1 MSPPSWTSHDF
12 GDGLSKPSIYKGR
25 VDSEILLPTRTAR
38 PQSKTKIRGVTLHVR
53 KSILTEKYG
62 EESEIVKA
70 YTREILDIPSVPNA
84 NSKKIS
90 EFSESTSLAFKIQF
104 HLETE
109 KIGVI
114 LRSKPGHQTF
124 SALYSTVTV
133 VPLPAVRRRVALMQI
148 LNLRDHQLPVLQ
160 WRPQAVNFLDQ
171 NLNNHKDFLKWQIH
185 ILLLPSRFYFVVQ

>member
-1 MSPPSWTSHDF
+1 MSPPSQTSHDF
-12 GDGLSKPSIYKGR
+12 GDSLSKPSIYKGR
-25 VDSEILLPTRTAR
+25 VDSEILLTTRTAR
-38 PQSKTKIRGVTLHVR
+38 PQSKTLEALPFTSEEYNHA

-70 YTREILDIPSVPNA
+70 YTREILDIPPVPNA

-124 SALYSTVTV
+124 SALYSMDNRCTTSSRATKSCIDAN
-133 VPLPAVRRRVALMQI
+133 PKSA
-148 LNLRDHQLPVLQ
+148 
-160 WRPQAVNFLDQ
+160 RPPTSGAAMMA
-171 NLNNHKDFLKWQIH
+171 
-185 ILLLPSRFYFVVQ
+185 SSS

>member
-1 MSPPSWTSHDF
+1 MTNEQNILGSLIGFEIFAMSPPSWTSHDF
-12 GDGLSKPSIYKGR
+12 GDSLSKPSIYKGR

-160 WRPQAVNFLDQ
+160 
-171 NLNNHKDFLKWQIH
+171 
-185 ILLLPSRFYFVVQ
+185 

>member
-1 MSPPSWTSHDF
+1 MRSIRRDGIRQQDLRFSQWVHLHGLATILGIVYRNHRFTRVASIAKFSYLRELLDPKVKLKLEALPFTSEEYNH
-12 GDGLSKPSIYKGR
+12 
-25 VDSEILLPTRTAR
+25 A
-38 PQSKTKIRGVTLHVR
+38 

-124 SALYSTVTV
+124 SALYSTDNRCTTSSRATKSCIDAN
-133 VPLPAVRRRVALMQI
+133 PKSA
-148 LNLRDHQLPVLQ
+148 
-160 WRPQAVNFLDQ
+160 RPPTSGAAMMA
-171 NLNNHKDFLKWQIH
+171 
-185 ILLLPSRFYFVVQ
+185 SSS

>member
-1 MSPPSWTSHDF
+1 MSSPSWTSHDF
-12 GDGLSKPSIYKGR
+12 GDSLSKPSIYKGR

-160 WRPQAVNFLDQ
+160 WWSQAVNFLDQ

>member
-12 GDGLSKPSIYKGR
+12 GDSLSKPSIYKGR

-104 HLETE
+104 HLGTE

-124 SALYSTVTV
+124 SALYSTDNRCTTSSRATKSCIDAN
-133 VPLPAVRRRVALMQI
+133 PKSA
-148 LNLRDHQLPVLQ
+148 
-160 WRPQAVNFLDQ
+160 RPPTSGAAMMA
-171 NLNNHKDFLKWQIH
+171 
-185 ILLLPSRFYFVVQ
+185 SSS